1 MRIETETLEQVVT
14 EVLAT
19 MTGVVASPVSDVHA
33 STARRSV
40 AACIHLTG
48 AYTGAVVITMPEE
61 LGRRIAASMF
71 AADPGALSDGEV
83 MDAVGEIANMVAG
96 SVRSALPMP
105 NTISLPSVSEGT
117 GLRMDVPGS
126 VAVAT
131 TAFVVDGDV
140 FDVVLSARAGEV

>member
-19 MTGVVASPVSDVHA
+19 MTGVVAFPVSDVRA

-131 TAFVVDGDV
+131 TSFVVDGDV

>member
-19 MTGVVASPVSDVHA
+19 MTGVVASPVCDARA
-33 STARRSV
+33 STVRRSV

-71 AADPGALSDGEV
+71 AADPSALSDGEV

-105 NTISLPSVSEGT
+105 NAISLPSVSEGT

-131 TAFVVDGDV
+131 TAFVVDGDI
-140 FDVVLSARAGEV
+140 FDVVLSARAGEA